1 MTVEDI
7 LWEADRLGIRE
18 EVLKTTT
25 YVREK
30 HSKLPQLE
38 VFELAFKE
46 VLNKVANES
55 R

>member
-18 EVLKTTT
+18 EVLKIST

-30 HSKLPQLE
+30 HSRLTQIE

-46 VLNKVANES
+46 VTNRIYNES